1 MQKQK
6 NNTKKQKCDDKWS
19 NIRVSQTSKDI
30 ADKHLKKANSKNFG
44 KRIKVDELLQIG
56 LSLITEDHIKS
67 LQENSLSFEDRKENL
82 RQVYIKEHGN
92 ISKDE
97 FTGFMMKP
105 DYFEFLNKHNSNT
118 LKQ

>member
-19 NIRVSQTSKDI
+19 NIRVSRTSKII

-82 RQVYIKEHGN
+82 RQIYIKEYGS

-105 DYFEFLNKHNSNT
+105 EYFDFLNTHTSNPI
-118 LKQ
+118 K